1 MENLKVLTNEL
12 IPVYESN
19 EGIRLVDGREL
30 HEFLEVGKDF
40 TTWIK
45 DKIAKYDF
53 EENKDYSLTL
63 TKTGERS
70 NVTKHDYTLT
80 VDMAKELSMTENNE
94 KGKEARKYFI
104 AVEKKFKEIVT
115 DPYKGMSKEL
125 QAIFALDG
133 KQQEFNNRLSKIEDL
148 MTIETGKQKI
158 LSDLVTSKVMTVLG
172 GKEAPAYNEL
182 SKKAYSQCW
191 RDYKRILNVASY
203 KDTAVKDF
211 ERAKEVISGW
221 KPSREL
227 ELMIMGSNS
236 QMRV

>member
-12 IPVYESN
+12 IPVYENN

-104 AVEKKFKEIVT
+104 AVEKKFKEIVA
-115 DPYKGMSKEL
+115 DPYKGISKEL
-125 QAIFALDG
+125 QAIFVLDG
-133 KQQEFNNRLSKIEDL
+133 KQQEFNTRLSKIEDQ
-148 MTIETGKQKI
+148 MTIETGKQKT

-172 GKEAPAYNEL
+172 GKEAPAYTEL

-191 RDYKRILNVASY
+191 RYYKRILNVASY

-211 ERAKEVISGW
+211 ERAKEVINSW